1 MGRPLHAVQRIPAAE
16 MILPARV
23 SWPLGQA
30 VIGTRRFSAD
40 VHFERSL
47 HPVSTIIAADGNG
60 GVHDPVRWLC
70 VL

>member
-1 MGRPLHAVQRIPAAE
+1 